1 MRTVV
6 IEPAGD
12 VWAVRVDDI
21 EPQLFMRGRA
31 AEATARQLAE
41 TLAAAGDSIEIQLFL
56 RNGEKA
62 ARFVCLPPGPD
73 EDKPLLV
80 GGSLLGRVSAMD
92 GVDTANCAA

>member
-6 IEPAGD
+6 VEPAGD
-12 VWAVRVDDI
+12 VWSVRVDDV

-31 AEATARQLAE
+31 AEEAARNLAE
-41 TLAAAGDSIEIQLFL
+41 SLAAAGDTVEIQLFL

-62 ARFVCLPPGPD
+62 ARFICLPPGPE

-80 GGSLLGRVSAMD
+80 GGSILGRVPPGD
-92 GVDTANCAA
+92 GGDIGRVAA

>member
-6 IEPAGD
+6 VEPAGVVWSVRMDD
-12 VWAVRVDDI
+12 V

-31 AEATARQLAE
+31 AEEAARTLAE
-41 TLAAAGDSIEIQLFL
+41 ALAAAGDTVEIQLFL

-62 ARFVCLPPGPD
+62 ARFICLPPGPE

-80 GGSLLGRVSAMD
+80 GGSVLGRVPHGD
-92 GVDTANCAA
+92 GGDVGRVAA